1 LCALEDRL
9 YDLIIIGGGP
19 AGLTAGLYAAR
30 SRLDAVLLE
39 RFAPGGQVL
48 TTDWVENWP
57 GTPDGVSGFELI
69 DRMRTQA
76 EKFGLRIE
84 NKEVVS
90 LNLSSAV
97 KELHFTD
104 GIARC
109 KALIIASGAT
119 PRKLG
124 VEGEE
129 LLTGKGV
136 SYCGTCDGPFYREA
150 VIAAVGGG
158 DTAVEE
164 SLFLTRFAKKVY
176 VIHRRDQLRATK
188 IAQERAFAN
197 NKIEFIWNTV
207 VQRVRGDQKVEAI
220 DLLNVKSG
228 DVSTLTVEGIF
239 VFVGIRPNTEFVG
252 NVLEKDQYGFIK
264 VNLEMET
271 LIPGVYAAG
280 DVISKNLRQISTAA
294 GDGATAFGSAER
306 YLAKID

>member
-1 LCALEDRL
+1 LLEDRL

-30 SRLDAVLLE
+30 SRVDAVLLE
-39 RFAPGGQVL
+39 RFTPGGQVL

-57 GTPDGVSGFELI
+57 GMPDGVSGFELI
-69 DRMRTQA
+69 ERMRTQA

-90 LNLSSAV
+90 LNLSDAV
-97 KELHFTD
+97 KEVHLSD

-150 VIAAVGGG
+150 VVAAVGGG

-164 SLFLTRFAKKVY
+164 SIFLTRFAKKVY
-176 VIHRRDQLRATK
+176 LIHRRDQLRATK

-197 NKIEFIWNTV
+197 PKIEFVWNTV
-207 VQRVRGDQKVEAI
+207 VKRIRGDQKVEAI
-220 DLLNVKSG
+220 ELLNVKSG
-228 DVSTLTVEGIF
+228 HISLLDVEGVF

-252 NVLEKDQYGFIK
+252 EELEKDQHGFIK

-271 LIPGVYAAG
+271 LIPGVFAAG
-280 DVISKNLRQISTAA
+280 DVISKSLRQISTAA

-306 YLAKID
+306 YLARLE